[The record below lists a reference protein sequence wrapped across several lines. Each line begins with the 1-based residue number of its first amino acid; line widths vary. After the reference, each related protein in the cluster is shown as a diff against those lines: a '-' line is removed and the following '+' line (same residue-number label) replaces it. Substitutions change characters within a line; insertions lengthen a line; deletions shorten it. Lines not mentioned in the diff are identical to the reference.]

1 MNIPELLKSKRFWSA
16 VIGLVMMVL
25 VNVIPDLADNDGQLT
40 NAILI
45 IVGLLVGGYSI
56 EDAIEARKK

>member
-1 MNIPELLKSKRFWSA
+1 
-16 VIGLVMMVL
+16 MMVL
-25 VNVIPDLADNDGQLT
+25 VNVIPELADNDSQLT
-40 NAILI
+40 NAILT